1 MEVSTMLD
9 SEIREGLTFD
19 DVLLLPAHS
28 QVLPREV
35 DLTTYL
41 TPQIKLNIPLLSAAM
56 DTVTEARTAIGM
68 AREGGI
74 GIVHKN
80 MPPAAQALEVDQVKK
95 SESGMIVDPIT
106 MDPDQK
112 IYEALQLMEK
122 YRISGVPITKN
133 GLLVGIL
140 TNRDL
145 RFVTQLDQ
153 LISNVMTKNKLF
165 TVPPGTTLEEAKKH
179 LHEHRIEKLLV
190 VDEDFVL
197 KGLITIK
204 DIEKV
209 RKYPNACKD
218 EMGRLRVGAAVGVG
232 ADLAERLERL
242 VKSGV
247 DAIIIDTAHGH
258 SQAVLDAVAETRY
271 NYPDLSLIAGNI
283 ATASA
288 AEALIKAGANAVKV
302 GIGPGSIC
310 TTRVVAGV
318 GVPQITAIS
327 DVARIARKFGVPLIA
342 DGGIKY
348 SGELPKAIAAGADT
362 IMIGSLFAG
371 TDESPGETI
380 LFQGRTYKTYRG
392 MGSIGAM
399 KQGSKDRYFQA
410 DETDIKLVPEGI
422 EGRVP
427 FRGPLSENVHQL
439 MGGLRSGMGYTG
451 CRSIKEL
458 QEKGQFMRIT
468 NAGLR
473 ESHVHDVSI
482 THEAPNYRIEKIG

>member
-1 MEVSTMLD
+1 MLD

-28 QVLPREV
+28 QVLPRDV
-35 DLTTYL
+35 DLTSYL

-56 DTVTEARTAIGM
+56 DTVTEARTAIAM

-80 MPPAAQALEVDQVKK
+80 MSPAAQALEVDQVKK

-112 IYEALQLMEK
+112 IYEALELMEK

-145 RFVTQLDQ
+145 RFETKLDQ
-153 LISNVMTKNKLF
+153 PISNVMTKNKLV

-190 VDEDFVL
+190 VDDHFAL

-218 EMGRLRVGAAVGVG
+218 DMGRLRVGAAVGVG
-232 ADLAERLERL
+232 DDLHERLDLL
-242 VKSGV
+242 VKTGV

-258 SQAVLDAVAETRY
+258 SQAVIDAVLETRR

-283 ATASA
+283 ATAAA

-318 GVPQITAIS
+318 GVPQITAIA
-327 DVARIARKFGVPLIA
+327 DVSKITRKLGVPLIA

-399 KQGSKDRYFQA
+399 KLGSKDRYFQG
-410 DETDIKLVPEGI
+410 DEIDVKLVPEGI

-427 FRGPLSENVHQL
+427 FRGPLSANIHQL

-451 CRSIKEL
+451 CRTIKEL
-458 QEKGQFMRIT
+458 QDNGQFMRIT

-482 THEAPNYRIEKIG
+482 THEAPNYRIEKTG

>member
-1 MEVSTMLD
+1 MLD

-28 QVLPREV
+28 KILPRDV
-35 DLTTYL
+35 DLTSYL

-56 DTVTEARTAIGM
+56 DTVTEARTAIAM

-80 MPPAAQALEVDQVKK
+80 MSPAAQAMEVDQVKK

-112 IYEALQLMEK
+112 IYEALELMEK

-145 RFVTQLDQ
+145 RFETKLDQ
-153 LISNVMTKNKLF
+153 PISNVMTKNKLV

-190 VDEDFVL
+190 VDDNFVL

-218 EMGRLRVGAAVGVG
+218 DMGRLRVGAAVGVG
-232 ADLAERLERL
+232 DDLHERLDL
-242 VKSGV
+242 LIKTGV
-247 DAIIIDTAHGH
+247 DAIFIDTAHGH
-258 SQAVLDAVAETRY
+258 SQGVLDAVVETRR
-271 NYPDLSLIAGNI
+271 NYPGLSLIAGNI
-283 ATASA
+283 ATSSA

-318 GVPQITAIS
+318 GVPQITAIA
-327 DVARIARKFGVPLIA
+327 DVSKITRKLGVPLIA

-399 KQGSKDRYFQA
+399 KLGSKDRYFQG
-410 DETDIKLVPEGI
+410 DEIDVKLVPEGI

-427 FRGPLSENVHQL
+427 FRGPLSANIHQL

-451 CRSIKEL
+451 CRTIKEL
-458 QEKGQFMRIT
+458 QENGQFMRIT

-473 ESHVHDVSI
+473 ESHVHDVNI
-482 THEAPNYRIEKIG
+482 THEAPNYRIEKNG